1 MSTTYWNINPR
12 FSFPGAYII
21 LADPGFV
28 KNPLWQ
34 RGCRFWFT
42 LFKLRHLLPLVNADI
57 NRLWT
62 DWITPP
68 PLVDGWGV
76 CGQTWR
82 LYFPKAIFDLSFLLN
97 PPPTSCD
104 SCTLTPFAVANWLC
118 KRCRD
123 VIVIRQNVSYDS
135 AVIQR
140 ANQSICYC
148 GLFTEGTL
156 ISLLHCHCFGLQLDY
171 HYFEMWHWYVLGV

>member
-1 MSTTYWNINPR
+1 MQGFLFLARTLFWLTLDLSKTHFDSVAVVFDLLFLSCVTCCHLLMQILVGYGLIESNSPHLLMAEA
-12 FSFPGAYII
+12 SAVKPGAS
-21 LADPGFV
+21 
-28 KNPLWQ
+28 N
-34 RGCRFWFT
+34 
-42 LFKLRHLLPLVNADI
+42 
-57 NRLWT
+57 
-62 DWITPP
+62 
-68 PLVDGWGV
+68 
-76 CGQTWR
+76 
-82 LYFPKAIFDLSFLLN
+82 FPKAIFDLSFLLN
-97 PPPTSCD
+97 LPPTSCE

-171 HYFEMWHWYVLGV
+171 HYFEM